1 MAADRPDSK
10 PARPRLRGIGNRREH
25 RDGESKSVQERLG
38 GCTALASRCTQ
49 GAVPSDIVR
58 TMLAKVFKAYDVRST
73 YPKPLNEK
81 IAWQIGYA
89 TAQYLLAEAEREGA
103 IDPMSR
109 TICVGRDM
117 RQSSPSLS
125 AQLRQGM
132 RDAGAS
138 VIDLG
143 LVDTPMV
150 YFAINHLGCGG
161 GVQVTASHNP
171 ANYNGFKISKRRAK
185 PVGQATGLGEIQRLA
200 ALVEQDRAPR
210 LGGGEEARDLW
221 PAYAAHLRSFID
233 PRILSGER
241 TIRIAVDA
249 SNGMAGTML
258 PKVFDG
264 IKGLSIEKL
273 YFDNASGEFVHEP
286 NPLVE
291 SNLRDLQELMAREA
305 AAGRPFDA
313 GFSFDG
319 DADRCIVLDEKGAP
333 IGCDLLLAW
342 LVGDAL
348 AKSPGAS
355 VIYDLRSSRS
365 VPEIIREHGG
375 VPVESRVG
383 HVFMKAILAE
393 SRGVIGGELSGHFY
407 FADMWNTDSGAR
419 AFAAVVTALASAR
432 KPLSE
437 LIAPCVR
444 YAQSGEINFE
454 NEDKLGALA
463 ALKAAYPKA
472 RTHELDGLSI
482 DAGDWWANIRLSNTE
497 PLLRLNLEARDRAT
511 VDAKIAEVSRYL
523 GHRVAH

>member
-1 MAADRPDSK
+1 
-10 PARPRLRGIGNRREH
+10 
-25 RDGESKSVQERLG
+25 
-38 GCTALASRCTQ
+38 
-49 GAVPSDIVR
+49 
-58 TMLAKVFKAYDVRST
+58 MLAKVFKAYDVRAT
-73 YPKPLNEK
+73 YPKPLNER
-81 IAWQIGYA
+81 IAWQVGYA
-89 TAQYLLAEAEREGA
+89 TAQYLLRQAEAEGA

-117 RQSSPSLS
+117 RTSSPSLS
-125 AQLRQGM
+125 EQLRKGM
-132 RDAGAS
+132 RDAGAG

-143 LVDTPMV
+143 LVDTPFV
-150 YFAINHLGCGG
+150 YFAINHLGCAG

-171 ANYNGFKISKRRAK
+171 SNYNGFKISKRCAK
-185 PVGQATGLGEIQRLA
+185 PVGQTTGLAEIQHLA
-200 ALVEQDRAPR
+200 ALVEGDKADPAVVR
-210 LGGGEEARDLW
+210 GSEETRDLW
-221 PAYAAHLRSFID
+221 DAYRAHLRSFID
-233 PRILSGER
+233 PRVLSGER
-241 TIRIAVDA
+241 TLRIAVDA

-258 PKVFDG
+258 PKVFEG
-264 IKGLSIEKL
+264 IKGLVIEKL
-273 YFDNASGEFVHEP
+273 YFDNSSGEFVHEP

-291 SNLRDLQELMAREA
+291 SNLRDLQAVMAK
-305 AAGRPFDA
+305 GGFDA
-313 GFSFDG
+313 GFCFDG

-342 LVGDAL
+342 MCQDAL
-348 AKSPGAS
+348 AKKPGAA

-365 VPEIIREHGG
+365 VSEIIRENGG

-383 HVFMKAILAE
+383 HVFMKAKLAE
-393 SRGVIGGELSGHFY
+393 SRGAIGGELSGHFY

-419 AFAAVVTALASAR
+419 TFAAVVTALAGTK
-432 KPLSE
+432 KPLSQ

-472 RTHELDGLSI
+472 TTYELDGLSI

-497 PLLRLNLEARDRAT
+497 PLLRLNLEARDRKT
-511 VDAKIAEVSRYL
+511 VDAKVAELSAYL

>member
-1 MAADRPDSK
+1 MR
-10 PARPRLRGIGNRREH
+10 PARPIL
-25 RDGESKSVQERLG
+25 S
-38 GCTALASRCTQ
+38 
-49 GAVPSDIVR
+49 PP
-58 TMLAKVFKAYDVRST
+58 MLAKVFKAYDVRAT
-73 YPKPLNEK
+73 YPKPLNER
-81 IAWQIGYA
+81 IAWQVGYA
-89 TAQYLLAEAEREGA
+89 TAQYLLAQADADGA

-117 RQSSPSLS
+117 RTSSPSLS
-125 AQLRQGM
+125 EHLRQGM
-132 RDAGAS
+132 RDAGAG
-138 VIDLG
+138 VIDIG
-143 LVDTPMV
+143 LVDTPFV
-150 YFAINHLGCGG
+150 YFAINHLGTAG

-171 ANYNGFKISKRRAK
+171 SNYNGFKISKRHAK
-185 PVGQATGLGEIQRLA
+185 PVGQSTGLADIQHLA
-200 ALVEQDRAPR
+200 ALVESEKIEPKHGIADT
-210 LGGGEEARDLW
+210 RDLW
-221 PAYAAHLRSFID
+221 DAYRTHLRSFID
-233 PRILSGER
+233 PRVLSGER
-241 TIRIAVDA
+241 TLRIAVDA

-264 IKGLSIEKL
+264 IKGLVIEKL
-273 YFDNASGEFVHEP
+273 HFDNSSGEFVHEP

-291 SNLRDLQELMAREA
+291 SNLRDLQSVMAK
-305 AAGRPFDA
+305 GGFDA
-313 GFSFDG
+313 GFCFDG

-342 LVGDAL
+342 MCQDAL
-348 AKSPGAS
+348 AKKPGTA

-383 HVFMKAILAE
+383 HVFMKAKLAE

-419 AFAAVVTALASAR
+419 TFAAVVTALASAK
-432 KPLSE
+432 KPLSQ

-444 YAQSGEINFE
+444 YAQSGELNFE

-463 ALKAAYPKA
+463 ALKSAYPKA

-497 PLLRLNLEARDRAT
+497 PLLRLNLEARDRKT
-511 VDAKIAEVSRYL
+511 VDAKVAEVSKYL